1 MYRVYDDNNGWNNF
15 KTEEELREMFEEFA
29 EDRETEADEI
39 GYNAWLFDC
48 MNRYDLI
55 REVNKEE
62 LETDILAW
70 FEENEDEFAEA
81 IEDLDSW
88 NGYLGDDR
96 YYSMEELDEIF
107 HDSDPT
113 YILERAYFGYRE
125 GTDGREPFN
134 PNDEY
139 FRFNG
144 YGNLVSAWY
153 KDYSD
158 RLDDYTVRAILEN
171 ANRIDL
177 FDREY
182 ENGDLLA
189 MVEAWQN
196 CEE

>member
-81 IEDLDSW
+81 IEDLDS
-88 NGYLGDDR
+88 
-96 YYSMEELDEIF
+96 
-107 HDSDPT
+107 
-113 YILERAYFGYRE
+113 
-125 GTDGREPFN
+125 
-134 PNDEY
+134 
-139 FRFNG
+139 
-144 YGNLVSAWY
+144 
-153 KDYSD
+153 
-158 RLDDYTVRAILEN
+158 
-171 ANRIDL
+171 
-177 FDREY
+177 
-182 ENGDLLA
+182 
-189 MVEAWQN
+189 
-196 CEE
+196 

>member
-1 MYRVYDDNNGWNNF
+1 M
-15 KTEEELREMFEEFA
+15 
-29 EDRETEADEI
+29 
-39 GYNAWLFDC
+39 
-48 MNRYDLI
+48 
-55 REVNKEE
+55 
-62 LETDILAW
+62 
-70 FEENEDEFAEA
+70 
-81 IEDLDSW
+81 DSW
-88 NGYLGDDR
+88 DGYLGDDR
-96 YYSMEELDEIF
+96 YYDMEELDEIF

-113 YILERAYFGYRE
+113 YILERAFFGYRE
-125 GTDGREPFN
+125 GTNGREPFN

-158 RLDDYTVRAILEN
+158 RLDNYTVRAILEN
-171 ANRIDL
+171 ASQIDL

-182 ENGDLLA
+182 ENEDLLA